1 LLFAPAIKRAALC
14 TCPSQFEASC
24 ADADVAAA
32 REIRMAAW
40 NARLDG
46 GMNHAMRA
54 VKAEAAGGLLAAEI
68 MAVV

>member
-1 LLFAPAIKRAALC
+1 
-14 TCPSQFEASC
+14 
-24 ADADVAAA
+24 
-32 REIRMAAW
+32 MAAW

-54 VKAEAAGGLLAAEI
+54 VMAEAAGGLLAAEI